1 MEYQLKKMKITL
13 TLALFFAAINFGSA
27 QTYYKYQP
35 RSASSQVNYAE
46 IGQNISGSLM
56 KAAEAR
62 EERLR
67 AAGWSSEWEYRNHV
81 QSLKYEA
88 KRRKREQKINEKQMK
103 LKSKFYKGNKKIK
116 TRTDGSGKVIYYQ
129 D

>member
-1 MEYQLKKMKITL
+1 MQYQLKKMKITL
-13 TLALFFAAINFGSA
+13 TLALFFAAIKFGSA

-46 IGQNISGSLM
+46 IGQNLSGSLM

-81 QSLKYEA
+81 KSMKFEA
-88 KRRKREQKINEKQMK
+88 KRRKVERKIEQKQAK
-103 LKSKFYKGNKKIK
+103 LKSLFYEGNKKIK
-116 TRTDGSGKVIYYQ
+116 NKKDDSGKIIYYK

>member
-1 MEYQLKKMKITL
+1 MKLTL
-13 TLALFFAAINFGSA
+13 FLALFFAAINFGSA

-46 IGQNISGSLM
+46 IGQNLSGSLM
-56 KAAEAR
+56 KAAEVR

-81 QSLKYEA
+81 KSLKYEA
-88 KRRKREQKINEKQMK
+88 KMRKQERKIQQRQLK
-103 LKSKFYKGNKKIK
+103 LKSEFHKGNKNIK
-116 TRTDGSGKVIYYQ
+116 TRKDGEGKTIYFK